1 MGYRKTIWIDD
12 EMDKAIHSAPDNL
25 SFNAKLRYVLC
36 GESQGESPIREG
48 ESQNAS
54 GHAQNASGDAPNT
67 QVDGQ
72 NVDMAIQNMKMDIQ
86 NAIDRLETLE
96 MWKMD
101 VE

>member
-1 MGYRKTIWIDD
+1 MKGYRRTIWIDD
-12 EMDKAIHSAPDNL
+12 EMDKVIHSSPNNL

-36 GESQGESPIREG
+36 GDTP
-48 ESQNAS
+48 NT
-54 GHAQNASGDAPNT
+54 SGDAQNTSGDTPNT
-67 QVDGQ
+67 QTD
-72 NVDMAIQNMKMDIQ
+72 IQNMKMDIQ